1 MEMLERCPGCSV
13 AREVEAKKAETGPTF
28 VSSSRRS
35 RPCVNCGYD
44 GPFLPP
50 DDSSSARDSL
60 PSFAGARAK
69 LATATQDLFRLS
81 GSHSLPSP
89 GSNSIPVEASVS
101 EPPSKAPEAPASS
114 ARKPEASIMFSLEAL
129 MKANQAPPKPG
140 GGADDASS
148 QLWNMQTAEPLF
160 GTAADEALL
169 TTPLKME
176 PAQSMDSMTLPSET
190 PNARRWWPIALA
202 ATAGLALAA
211 GGIWVFGS
219 GSASVSASTPASE
232 QAAIE
237 AQPPVEAPPVLPA
250 PGEAA
255 MAALPAPS
263 EPQAPAQPSA
273 DPASDAPGDAPGAS
287 APAEVAVAGVAA
299 AMPALPVEPAKEKE
313 KDKPS
318 ARKPPARAPAPR
330 AAAAPVSSKAL
341 VPFDKAAAK
350 AALNAAAAQSVS
362 CGAGGAPGKG
372 KIQVTFAPSGKV
384 SDAQLVEGPFAG
396 TTAGKCAL
404 SQFRAAKVPAFG
416 GAPVTV
422 AKSFKVD

>member
-13 AREVEAKKAETGPTF
+13 TREVEAKKKAETGPAF

-35 RPCVNCGYD
+35 RPCANCGYD
-44 GPFLPP
+44 GPFLPVEA
-50 DDSSSARDSL
+50 DSSSARDSL

-89 GSNSIPVEASVS
+89 GSHSIPVEASVS
-101 EPPSKAPEAPASS
+101 EPPPKAVEGPISS

-129 MKANQAPPKPG
+129 MKANQAPPKAE
-140 GGADDASS
+140 GGADDASN

-219 GSASVSASTPASE
+219 GGAAVSAPTPASE
-232 QAAIE
+232 QAALE

-250 PGEAA
+250 PGEHAPAA
-255 MAALPAPS
+255 SEAQAAAPPSTEPAPG
-263 EPQAPAQPSA
+263 AV
-273 DPASDAPGDAPGAS
+273 GDAPGVGDP
-287 APAEVAVAGVAA
+287 APVAA
-299 AMPALPVEPAKEKE
+299 ATPAPPVEPAKEKE
-313 KDKPS
+313 KEKDKPS
-318 ARKPPARAPAPR
+318 TRKTPARAAAPR
-330 AAAAPVSSKAL
+330 AAAPVVASKAL

-350 AALNAAAAQSVS
+350 AALNGAAAQAAS

-404 SQFRAAKVPAFG
+404 GQFRAAKVPAFA

>member
-13 AREVEAKKAETGPTF
+13 AREVEAKKKAETGPTF

-50 DDSSSARDSL
+50 DDSSARDSL

-81 GSHSLPSP
+81 GSHSLPGP
-89 GSNSIPVEASVS
+89 NSIPVEASVS
-101 EPPSKAPEAPASS
+101 EPPPKAPEAPVSS
-114 ARKPEASIMFSLEAL
+114 TRKPEASIMFSLEAL

-148 QLWNMQTAEPLF
+148 QLWNMQTSEPLF

-219 GSASVSASTPASE
+219 GNAAVSVPTPASE

-250 PGEAA
+250 PGEPAP
-255 MAALPAPS
+255 AALPEPS
-263 EPQAPAQPSA
+263 EPQAAAPAPPSA
-273 DPASDAPGDAPGAS
+273 DRAPDAVGDAPGAS
-287 APAEVAVAGVAA
+287 PPAGVAA
-299 AMPALPVEPAKEKE
+299 ATPALPVEPAKEKD

-318 ARKPPARAPAPR
+318 ARKPSARAPAPR
-330 AAAAPVSSKAL
+330 AVAPVLSKAL

-350 AALNAAAAQSVS
+350 AALNGAAAQAAS